1 MRWEIVTEKN
11 RYIVS
16 ATSSGDAVAHV
27 KEKKKDNSTLK
38 SVKLMPKNLVDTL
51 KSKWRNR
58 FGK

>member
-1 MRWEIVTEKN
+1 MRWEVITEKN

-16 ATSSGDAVAHV
+16 ATSSRDAVTYI

-51 KSKWRNR
+51 QSKWRER